1 MKEMRRNIRI
11 LGIILLCCFIG
22 TGGWF
27 GYTVYSQ
34 GSRWMM
40 NSSNTR
46 LNEAKSKVDMGS
58 ITDVNGVVLAY
69 TDSEGNRQYNEDKYT
84 RRAMS
89 QTVGDTMGM
98 SGTGVEVFHSG
109 TLLGFSGNLVDRVW
123 QWLKGETYKG
133 ENIRLTVDSQ
143 LSRYISRAFPD
154 GKRGAVVVMN
164 YKTGEIMSMVSKPD
178 YDPNNL
184 SNRSSSETED
194 TAYLNRVLQGQY
206 APGSVMKIVTTAAAL
221 ENINGITRRTFTC
234 DGEAIFG
241 DGKVTDAGNAVHG
254 EIDLMTAFK
263 KSCNI
268 TYAGITY
275 ELGLDKLLK
284 TAEQMG
290 FNDNFSFRDIIL
302 YESSLPEDTT
312 EVSELVW
319 SGVGQGRVLVTP
331 LHMCMIAGSVANGGN
346 MMEPQLIDA
355 ITGVGGIERFRTST
369 GVYRRAM
376 SEETAQVI
384 KQYMAETVLSG
395 TATAAQI
402 EGYTVC
408 GKTGSAETSD
418 DKSVETNAWFV
429 GFIDDEEH
437 PYCVAVVV
445 EQGGSGGRVAAP
457 LAKKALQKAIE
468 LNS

>member
-40 NSSNTR
+40 SGNNTR
-46 LNEAKSKVDMGS
+46 INAAKGKVDMGA
-58 ITDVNGVVLAY
+58 ITDVNGVTLAY
-69 TDSEGNRQYNEDKYT
+69 TDSEGNRRYSKDKYT

-98 SGTGVEVFHSG
+98 SGTGVEAFHSG
-109 TLLGFSGNLVDRVW
+109 TLLGFSGNIMDRMW
-123 QWLKGETYKG
+123 QWLKGESYKG
-133 ENIRLTVDSQ
+133 ENIRLTVDSE
-143 LSRYISRAFPD
+143 LSRYISREFPD

-164 YKTGEIMSMVSKPD
+164 YKTGAIMSMVSKPD
-178 YDPNNL
+178 YDPAKL
-184 SNRSSSETED
+184 SNRSNNSTED

-221 ENINGITRRTFTC
+221 ENMSGVTRRTFVC
-234 DGEAIFG
+234 GGEAVFG
-241 DGKVTDAGNAVHG
+241 EGRVTDAGGATHG

-268 TYAGITY
+268 TYAGISY
-275 ELGLDKLLK
+275 ELGLDRLLK
-284 TAEQMG
+284 KANEMG
-290 FNDNFSFRDIIL
+290 FNDNFKFRDIIL
-302 YESSLPEDTT
+302 YNSSFPKDVKD
-312 EVSELVW
+312 VSELVW
-319 SGVGQGRVLVTP
+319 SGVGQGRVLVSP
-331 LHMCMIAGSVANGGN
+331 LHMCMIAASVANEGN

-355 ITGVGGIERFRTST
+355 VTGVGGIERFRTPT

-376 SEETAQVI
+376 SAEVAKVI
-384 KQYMAETVLSG
+384 KQYMAETVADG
-395 TATAAQI
+395 TGTRAQI
-402 EGYTVC
+402 KGYTVC

-429 GFIDDEEH
+429 GFIDDETH

-445 EQGGSGGRVAAP
+445 EKGGSGGKVAAP
-457 LAKKALQKAIE
+457 LAQKALKKAIE

>member
-11 LGIILLCCFIG
+11 LGILLLCCFIG

-123 QWLKGETYKG
+123 QWLQGETYKG

-178 YDPNNL
+178 
-184 SNRSSSETED
+184 
-194 TAYLNRVLQGQY
+194 
-206 APGSVMKIVTTAAAL
+206 
-221 ENINGITRRTFTC
+221 
-234 DGEAIFG
+234 
-241 DGKVTDAGNAVHG
+241 
-254 EIDLMTAFK
+254 
-263 KSCNI
+263 
-268 TYAGITY
+268 
-275 ELGLDKLLK
+275 
-284 TAEQMG
+284 
-290 FNDNFSFRDIIL
+290 
-302 YESSLPEDTT
+302 
-312 EVSELVW
+312 
-319 SGVGQGRVLVTP
+319 
-331 LHMCMIAGSVANGGN
+331 
-346 MMEPQLIDA
+346 
-355 ITGVGGIERFRTST
+355 
-369 GVYRRAM
+369 
-376 SEETAQVI
+376 
-384 KQYMAETVLSG
+384 
-395 TATAAQI
+395 
-402 EGYTVC
+402 
-408 GKTGSAETSD
+408 
-418 DKSVETNAWFV
+418 
-429 GFIDDEEH
+429 
-437 PYCVAVVV
+437 
-445 EQGGSGGRVAAP
+445 
-457 LAKKALQKAIE
+457 
-468 LNS
+468 